1 MEIVGLNSYCQHQIM
16 VFVFVSLFVSIIKVN
31 WEAAV
36 SLEWGDSGITL
47 SRPYPSVHVLA
58 LTGTHPWRGS
68 FSAKAA
74 AHCCAVYKF
83 IALLSTKLCVYNML
97 TTLH

>member
-1 MEIVGLNSYCQHQIM
+1 M
-16 VFVFVSLFVSIIKVN
+16 VFVFVSLFVRIIKVN

-47 SRPYPSVHVLA
+47 SRPSVPFEHVLA

-68 FSAKAA
+68 FSAIAGA
-74 AHCCAVYKF
+74 QCYAVYKF
-83 IALLSTKLCVYNML
+83 IALLFMYIEYGSTKLCVYNML